1 MSPKKLVSLSSA
13 LRQFEL
19 NDEQKV
25 AVECILNNKIV
36 ILRGAAGSAKSFTAV
51 YAALRLLAN
60 RSSGIGKISLTRP
73 MVTTEKMGFLPGD
86 LGEKYAPYMLPL
98 VEFFN
103 KMGDAGDNTYSA
115 MIAAKKVQERPIAF
129 LRGSTIEDE
138 ILIADE
144 MQNSTPEQMLL
155 VLTRIGHTGKLVVT
169 GDQAQSDL
177 GTRTPSGLDYL
188 IALAERLPYIQDV
201 QLKTNMRDP
210 MINEIIEH
218 WGIGVV

>member
-1 MSPKKLVSLSSA
+1 MSPKKMVSLSSA
-13 LRQFEL
+13 LKQFEL

-36 ILRGAAGSAKSFTAV
+36 ILRGVAGSAKSFTAV
-51 YAALRLLAN
+51 YAALRLLAS
-60 RSSGIGKISLTRP
+60 RTSGIDKISLTRP
-73 MVTTEKMGFLPGD
+73 MVTTEKMGYLPGD
-86 LGEKYAPYMLPL
+86 LGEKYAPYMTPL

-103 KMGDAGDNTYSA
+103 KMGDAGENTYSA
-115 MIAAKKVQERPIAF
+115 MLAAKKVQERPIAF

-155 VLTRIGHTGKLVVT
+155 VLTRIGHSGKLVVT

-177 GTRTPSGLDYL
+177 GGREPSGLDYL
-188 IALAERLPYIQDV
+188 VALAERLPYIQDI
-201 QLKTNMRDP
+201 QLTTNMRDP

-218 WGIGVV
+218 WGVGVV

>member
-13 LRQFEL
+13 LKKFEL

-25 AVECILNNKIV
+25 AVQSILHNKIV
-36 ILRGAAGSAKSFTAV
+36 ILRGVAGSAKSFTAV

-60 RSSGIGKISLTRP
+60 RSSGIDKISLTRP
-73 MVTTEKMGFLPGD
+73 MVTTEKMGYLPGD
-86 LGEKYAPYMLPL
+86 LSEKYAPYMTPL

-115 MIAAKKVQERPIAF
+115 MIAAKKVQERPLAF

-155 VLTRIGHTGKLVVT
+155 VLTRIGSTGKLVIT
-169 GDQAQSDL
+169 GDQEQSDL
-177 GTRTPSGLDYL
+177 GKRELSGLDYL
-188 IALAERLPYIQDV
+188 IALAKRLPYIQDI
-201 QLKTNMRDP
+201 QLRTNMRDP

-218 WGIGVV
+218 WGVGVV